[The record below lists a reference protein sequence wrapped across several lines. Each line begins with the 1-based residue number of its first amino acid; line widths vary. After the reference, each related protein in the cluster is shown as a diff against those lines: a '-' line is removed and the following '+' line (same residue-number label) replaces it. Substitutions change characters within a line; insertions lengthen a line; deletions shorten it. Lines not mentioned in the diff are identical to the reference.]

1 MPQPFK
7 RFSLKLLRG
16 SFKIFINF
24 IRSFISSLIILLG
37 VNNISNGIYGYLLYT
52 CRKSID
58 WINVTCNVRLIKIA
72 NGVAISDESRLLVED
87 YSYTVYDPFR
97 SGHTVKC
104 VETTILR
111 KP

>member
-1 MPQPFK
+1 MGFTDIFRMPAAN
-7 RFSLKLLRG
+7 L
-16 SFKIFINF
+16 
-24 IRSFISSLIILLG
+24 
-37 VNNISNGIYGYLLYT
+37 
-52 CRKSID
+52 SIGL
-58 WINVTCNVRLIKIA
+58 NVTCNVRLIKIA